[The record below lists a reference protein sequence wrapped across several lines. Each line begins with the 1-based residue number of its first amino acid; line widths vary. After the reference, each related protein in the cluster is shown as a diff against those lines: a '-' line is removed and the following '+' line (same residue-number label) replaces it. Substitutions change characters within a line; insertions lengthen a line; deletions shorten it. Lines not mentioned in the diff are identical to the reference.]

1 MSPVKTASY
10 MLLLLGVSA
19 CAGGVISDPKAQSRS
34 LQGARLPAPADLG
47 EEKEEVVMVENGV
60 SRTTIK
66 FKKESQ
72 LRLGAAAEL
81 GLTEKSITVPA
92 GRLATVISRVTMANN
107 REYFYVALHNPLSI
121 TERNG
126 PSLTGAGLKI
136 SEGYVVA
143 VDVEVVPEELTT
155 PETGKLPTTPS
166 TIPSTTPSS
175 PDLSQVSC
183 SVALDVASDRR
194 SASQAKSGMLML
206 RGETFRTDAMDASSV
221 VVTLDGLNKSDV
233 SAVKFQLELDAVTQG
248 AAKLSP
254 SSELCEIPKVTVDAS
269 AKPEG
274 ATSAAAS
281 RAQAAALSR
290 EFAKT
295 GFNTCKKMP
304 EFVLT
309 SDKITTSEVNKIK
322 ASMKDL
328 KTTPNNW
335 MGVRLNVNAKV
346 MVSSTE
352 IICKPS
358 QLQLMSPLV
367 MDFSGKETIETLS
380 VLQSKVRFDLLGD
393 GRNVRTGW
401 ISGKNQALLA
411 LDLNGNGK
419 VDNGRELFGEA
430 TLLSDNKPAQNGFI
444 ALAQYDLNKDGV
456 INAKDKVFDK
466 LILWFDQNLDGVSNK
481 GELKTLSALGV
492 TDIDVRY
499 KKSNQA
505 DDTKILENNVALE
518 ARFNGPSSCGV
529 AGCKIYD
536 VYFSTMSD
544 EALAKK

>member
-1 MSPVKTASY
+1 MVSPIKPTNY
-10 MLLLLGVSA
+10 LLLLLGVSA
-19 CAGGVISDPKAQSRS
+19 CAGGIVSDPKAQSRS

-47 EEKEEVVMVENGV
+47 EEKEEVTMVENGV

-66 FKKESQ
+66 FKRESQ
-72 LRLGAAAEL
+72 LRLGAASEL

-107 REYFYVALHNPLSI
+107 KEYLYVALHNPLSI
-121 TERNG
+121 TEKSG
-126 PSLTGAGLKI
+126 PSLSGASLKI
-136 SEGYVVA
+136 SEGYVTT
-143 VDVEVVPEELTT
+143 VDVEVVPEETIT
-155 PETGKLPTTPS
+155 PETGKGPTTPS
-166 TIPSTTPSS
+166 TTPTS
-175 PDLSQVSC
+175 PDLSQASC
-183 SVALDVASDRR
+183 SVALDLGSSGKTSKRV
-194 SASQAKSGMLML
+194 QAGTQMLSGQV
-206 RGETFRTDAMDASSV
+206 FRTDAMEASSV
-221 VVTLDGLNKSDV
+221 VVTLDGLNKSDI
-233 SAVKFQLELDAVTQG
+233 SSVKFQLELDAVTQG

-269 AKPEG
+269 VKPDAS
-274 ATSAAAS
+274 ATSK
-281 RAQAAALSR
+281 AQAAAALSR

-304 EFVLT
+304 EFALA
-309 SDKITTSEVNKIK
+309 SDKFTASEVNTIK
-322 ASMKDL
+322 ASLKDL

-346 MVSSTE
+346 LVSSTE

-367 MDFSGKETIETLS
+367 MDFSGKETIETVS

-430 TLLSDNKPAQNGFI
+430 TLLSDKNPAQNGFI

-456 INAKDKVFDK
+456 INTKDKVFDK
-466 LILWFDQNLDGVSNK
+466 LILWFDQNQDGVTNK

-492 TDIDVRY
+492 TGIDVRY

-505 DDTKILENNVALE
+505 NDNSILENNVALE
-518 ARFNGPSSCGV
+518 ARFNGPSACGT

-544 EALAKK
+544 ESLAKK